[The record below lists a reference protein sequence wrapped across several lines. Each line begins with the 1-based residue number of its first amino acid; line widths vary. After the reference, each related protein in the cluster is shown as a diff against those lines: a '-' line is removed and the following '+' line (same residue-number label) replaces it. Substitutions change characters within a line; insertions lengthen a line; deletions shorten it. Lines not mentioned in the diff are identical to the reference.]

1 MNCSVPASPANGRVQ
16 AAAGSEARAAE
27 FRYGATVF
35 VRCEE
40 GFVLSGNNTR
50 QCVEGGLWTGP
61 PPSCSPILC
70 QDPAAVVNGLVELV
84 NGSTHWKV
92 RNDKFLN

>member
-1 MNCSVPASPANGRVQ
+1 MNCSVPAPPANGRVQ

-92 RNDKFLN
+92 RNERFLK

>member
-1 MNCSVPASPANGRVQ
+1 MSCSVPASPANGRVQ